1 MEWAR
6 LNVFQRLARQWD
18 VLHPYNAAQVMTL
31 AGAPDVA
38 RLDGTWRETLRDLG
52 LGRLHSAGSRYRF
65 ESLNGDVALGRV
77 HYVSE
82 PASSLDAFIT
92 DELNRRF
99 EPDESPLRPFVIT
112 NGTASHHAGV
122 VYHHWVADSASI
134 RLLLREWFCRVYDP
148 PAARRRPLRVAT
160 NGYWP
165 SFGPSARGWDLD
177 DGLLTSLRWSSRLK
191 RARRINAPGFDDY
204 RTHFTTHRLADG
216 TIEPLLAAARG
227 LGVTLNDVFLAA
239 VAEVCHAHGCLERA
253 RRRQDVALG
262 SIVDLRARAREAA
275 AGDDPMS
282 DVFGLF
288 LGFTS
293 VLCRPRELREWERLV
308 QSVAAQGRAHKRAGV
323 PEASMIRMLAGL
335 VAHHLLG
342 PEKVKQFY
350 RKRIPLAGG
359 VSNVNLNGSW
369 PQRYHPAP
377 LLDYVRV
384 SPSGPMM
391 PLVFTPTTLGK
402 RLNFG
407 LTCRTSV
414 VPPARAEAMSR
425 TFAERLVRVAEAR
438 MENRG

>member
-1 MEWAR
+1 
-6 LNVFQRLARQWD
+6 
-18 VLHPYNAAQVMTL
+18 
-31 AGAPDVA
+31 
-38 RLDGTWRETLRDLG
+38 
-52 LGRLHSAGSRYRF
+52 
-65 ESLNGDVALGRV
+65 
-77 HYVSE
+77 
-82 PASSLDAFIT
+82 
-92 DELNRRF
+92 
-99 EPDESPLRPFVIT
+99 
-112 NGTASHHAGV
+112 
-122 VYHHWVADSASI
+122 VADSASI
-134 RLLLREWFCRVYDP
+134 RALLREWFCRVYDP
-148 PAARRRPLRVAT
+148 RAARRRPLRVAT

-165 SFGPSARGWDLD
+165 AFGPSARGWKLD

-204 RTHFTTHRLADG
+204 RTHFTTHRLPDG
-216 TIEPLLAAARG
+216 MVEPLLAASRAA
-227 LGVTLNDVFLAA
+227 GVTLNDVFLAA
-239 VAEVCHAHGCLERA
+239 VAEVCAAHGCLERA

-262 SIVDLRARAREAA
+262 CIVDLRARAREGG
-275 AGDDPMS
+275 AGGARDGAMS

-293 VLCRPRELREWERLV
+293 VLCRPRDLRAWDRLV
-308 QSVAAQGRAHKRAGV
+308 QSVAAQSRAHKRAGV

-335 VAHHLLG
+335 VAHRLLG

-407 LTCRTSV
+407 LTCRSSV
-414 VPPARAEAMSR
+414 VPPERAEAMSR
-425 TFAERLVRVAEAR
+425 TFADRLMRVAREEKSTGTAR
-438 MENRG
+438 D